1 MPIISFWGTENSAQL
16 ATTST
21 ATAVASM
28 LSIKYPY
35 KTLIT
40 QTHYGDMSLESSF
53 FNMDKL
59 GSKGN
64 LDISDTGVDALDRL
78 LRSNKLTPENISN
91 YAKSILKG
99 RLELLY
105 GSFKNDKDSYARI
118 LETFPLIID
127 YASQFYDIVLVDLN
141 KGYDSSEVNQILQ
154 KSDLIVLSMSQNRQM
169 LKKIFKSMDTLKI
182 LQEKTIIPVLGRYDR
197 FSIYGTKNISRSFNF
212 RKPIY
217 TIPYNTQFFDAC
229 NEGKALEF
237 FIANANANIAYDR
250 NGFFLSETATLV
262 DAIIESIKPKLTDR

>member
-16 ATTST
+16 CTTATM
-21 ATAVASM
+21 TAVAAM
-28 LSIKYPY
+28 LPTKYAY

-40 QTHYGDMSLESSF
+40 QTHYGDMSLESAF

-59 GSKGN
+59 GNKGS
-64 LDISDTGVDALDRL
+64 LDIADTGVDALDRL

-105 GSFKNDKDSYARI
+105 GTFKNDQDSYSRI

-141 KGYDSSEVNQILQ
+141 KGYDSAEVNQILQ
-154 KSDLIVLSMSQNRQM
+154 KSDLIVLSMSQNREM

-197 FSIYGTKNISRSFNF
+197 FSVYNTRNIARSFNF
-212 RKPIY
+212 KKPIY

-229 NEGKALEF
+229 NEGRALSFLLENV
-237 FIANANANIAYDR
+237 NANMATDR
-250 NGFFLSETATLV
+250 NGYFLSEVSVLV